1 MGFFAVLFSV
11 LDVQSDSN
19 PSSMVNDPSIV
30 TSVSPELNE
39 LPLGSDRN
47 TWPNIVR
54 NKRNILFCEKEFDY
68 LGNRLR
74 CVRDFAHGPLLD

>member
-1 MGFFAVLFSV
+1 MFE
-11 LDVQSDSN
+11 Q
-19 PSSMVNDPSIV
+19 DPSIV